1 MRKPAPERK
10 AEIIETAIGLADK
23 VGPDRITT
31 EMIARKIGVTQA
43 TVFRH
48 FPKKEDIW
56 NGVGMLLTGRI
67 REAWERLGGDRGDA
81 VTRLEAVVL
90 GHLGLIRQM
99 PALPIILM
107 SRELHVENAPL
118 RRTLLGAMG
127 GLQQRLKGLIEE
139 AIAAGTFR
147 KYLDPHDAALLL
159 IGLIQFVALHWS
171 LTGRADD
178 LVATGKRLLAVQ
190 LAGFYAAPNG
200 GPAAAPAKARS

>member
-147 KYLDPHDAALLL
+147 KDLDPHDAALLL

>member
-10 AEIIETAIGLADK
+10 AEIIATAIDLADK

-31 EMIARKIGVTQA
+31 EMIAQKIGVTQA
-43 TVFRH
+43 TIFRH

-67 REAWERLGGDRGDA
+67 REAWERFAGDRGEA
-81 VTRLEAVVL
+81 VARLEAVVL

-99 PALPIILM
+99 PALPIILT

-118 RRTLLGAMG
+118 RRALLGAMG
-127 GLQQRLKGLIEE
+127 GLQQRLKGLIDE

-147 KYLDPHDAALLL
+147 KDLEPNDAALLL
-159 IGLIQFVALHWS
+159 IALIQFVALHWS

-178 LVATGKRLLAVQ
+178 LVVTGKRLLAVQ
-190 LAGFYAAPNG
+190 LAGFYAGPDDR
-200 GPAAAPAKARS
+200 PAAERAQVGS

>member
-43 TVFRH
+43 TVFHH

-147 KYLDPHDAALLL
+147 KDLDPHDAALLL